1 MTSQTLN
8 NPGPANG
15 QAVVEKRH
23 VELATELVK
32 QRYTFRP
39 MEEKDL
45 PAVTQFVRA
54 NIQVSDGFTL
64 TTGNLGMLAE
74 DASGTLSAAVIVE
87 IFSIETDTIMSVS
100 HVATDPAHR
109 GKGIATVML
118 NMLHNIPESY
128 GAPQPTLTIGFT
140 HPKAIKLY
148 RRAGFNVGQ
157 EGAGTPA
164 SPSGFVPETR
174 SSNPAF
180 QYPFYR

>member
-8 NPGPANG
+8 NPGSANG
-15 QAVVEKRH
+15 QEVVKKRH
-23 VELATELVK
+23 VKLATELVK

-39 MEEKDL
+39 MAEKDL

-54 NIQVSDGFTL
+54 NIQVSDGFSL
-64 TTGNLGMLAE
+64 TTDNLGMLVE

-87 IFSIETDTIMSVS
+87 MGLFETDTIMSVS
-100 HVATDPAHR
+100 HVATDPDHR

-118 NMLHNIPESY
+118 NILHNIPESY
-128 GAPQPTLTIGFT
+128 GALKPTLTIGFT

-157 EGAGTPA
+157 EGTATPS
-164 SPSGFVPETR
+164 SPNGIFPETR
-174 SSNPAF
+174 GGNPAF